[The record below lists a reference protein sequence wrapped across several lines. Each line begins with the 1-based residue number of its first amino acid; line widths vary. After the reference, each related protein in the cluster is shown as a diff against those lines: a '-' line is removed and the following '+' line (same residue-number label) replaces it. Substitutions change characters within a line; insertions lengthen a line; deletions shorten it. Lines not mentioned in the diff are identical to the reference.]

1 MYLAGTVA
9 LIAGTLQISEINIKS
24 ENNMLKI
31 PIAGRQ
37 TSWLFTKRGLGIE
50 NGATVKQIQEVRAGL
65 EPGASRLQVRRPNH
79 LATPPPYRLITTLT
93 ALSQPIWNMLT

>member
-9 LIAGTLQISEINIKS
+9 LIAGTLQIREINIKT

-31 PIAGRQ
+31 LIAGRQ

-50 NGATVKQIQEVRAGL
+50 NGATVKQIQVIRAG
-65 EPGASRLQVRRPNH
+65 PGASRLHVQCSNH
-79 LATPPPYRLITTLT
+79 
-93 ALSQPIWNMLT
+93 